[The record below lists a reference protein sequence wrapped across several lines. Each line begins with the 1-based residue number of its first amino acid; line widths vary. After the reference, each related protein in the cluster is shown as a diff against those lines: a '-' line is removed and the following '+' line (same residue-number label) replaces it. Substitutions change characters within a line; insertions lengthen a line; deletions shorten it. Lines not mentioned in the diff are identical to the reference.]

1 MNRFITFEGVDCCGK
16 TTQIDLLSNYLS
28 KHNQKS
34 IIVREPGGTLISE
47 KIRNILLDKNN
58 FINSNTETLLFLSAR
73 SQLVNEII
81 NNNINNDNF
90 VLCDRYTDS
99 TLAYQGYGRG
109 IDKKQIDILN
119 EFATSGLNPDL
130 TFVFNLN
137 LEESLNRMKQKKNI
151 DRIEQSGKFFLD
163 DVSKG
168 YLEISKRDSSRY
180 KVIDCN
186 SKSINTIHK
195 EIISIINEYYR
206 L

>member
-1 MNRFITFEGVDCCGK
+1 M
-16 TTQIDLLSNYLS
+16 
-28 KHNQKS
+28 
-34 IIVREPGGTLISE
+34 
-47 KIRNILLDKNN
+47 
-58 FINSNTETLLFLSAR
+58 
-73 SQLVNEII
+73 
-81 NNNINNDNF
+81 
-90 VLCDRYTDS
+90 
-99 TLAYQGYGRG
+99 
-109 IDKKQIDILN
+109 
-119 EFATSGLNPDL
+119 NPDL